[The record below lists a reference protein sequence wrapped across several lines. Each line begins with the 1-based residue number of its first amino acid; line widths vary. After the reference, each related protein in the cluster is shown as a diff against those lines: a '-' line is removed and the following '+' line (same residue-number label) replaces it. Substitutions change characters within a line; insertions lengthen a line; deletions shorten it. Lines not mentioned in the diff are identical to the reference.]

1 MAKAT
6 MVTRTITS
14 TVCKVFGVNIDTK
27 SPENREVVI
36 ARTYKDDAALLK
48 AVQKIADDEHYK
60 ALAIESCEVK
70 TELRGMTEEK
80 FIENSE
86 ILPDRP
92 APKSKDAE
100 PANV

>member
-14 TVCKVFGVNIDTK
+14 TICEVFGLNLKTESPETK
-27 SPENREVVI
+27 SIVVP
-36 ARTYKDDAALLK
+36 RTFKDESALLK
-48 AVQKIADDEHYK
+48 AVKKIADNDEYV
-60 ALAIESCEVK
+60 ALSIKSCDVK

-92 APKSKDAE
+92 APKSKDTE
-100 PANV
+100 PANA

>member
-14 TVCKVFGVNIDTK
+14 TICNVFGVNIDTK
-27 SPENREVVI
+27 LPEYREFVI

-48 AVQKIADDEHYK
+48 AVKKIADNEHYTV
-60 ALAIESCEVK
+60 LTIESCEVK

-80 FIENSE
+80 FIENSV
-86 ILPDRP
+86 ILPNR
-92 APKSKDAE
+92 AVKSNDAE
-100 PANV
+100 PANA